1 MNNISNYSTIV
12 VHDGVFHADEV
23 FGVAYMQLMRDHLSL
38 IPLKVIRT
46 HRVGEYMTEE
56 NGYIVAD
63 IGKTRFDHH
72 FPENVKKTRSNGVP
86 YAAFGLLVKE
96 FHEGF
101 LSSFEYELF
110 DKKFIEPIDY
120 NDNNGGGNQL
130 AFAIS
135 VFNKTW
141 DNNDPNTQTVNFFE
155 AVKFAMVLLRR
166 VICTIKAL
174 SKAKKIALHSL
185 PDGDTI
191 YLDEYV
197 PITEFLVDSEVMFVG
212 SPSMRGGYQI
222 ISIKDST
229 GNNKKLFPERFRGYN
244 PDGNTSNEYG
254 MTFCH
259 SSGFIAS
266 FIDKEHAKKF
276 MDEWREN
283 PDEFD

>member
-1 MNNISNYSTIV
+1 MNNISNYNTIV

-141 DNNDPNTQTVNFFE
+141 DNNDPNAQTVNFFE
-155 AVKFAMVLLRR
+155 AVKFATVLLKR
-166 VICTIKAL
+166 VIKTIKAL
-174 SKAKKIALHSL
+174 SKAKKIALYSF

-191 YLDEYV
+191 YLDEYA